1 MNAYMDTSEFLKLQE
16 TANGYILFI
25 NYEPQNIIVED
36 KKIMN
41 DLTENQLAFVNDY
54 V

>member
-1 MNAYMDTSEFLKLQE
+1 MNKYMDCTEFLKLQE
-16 TANGYILFI
+16 TANGHILFI
-25 NYEPQNIIVED
+25 NYEPQKIIIKD

-54 V
+54 I